1 MSDGEGEPA
10 EQGLRVMVVDDHP
23 MWRDAVERDLQDAG
37 FDVVAVAADG
47 HQAIARFRAA
57 RPQVVVLDLQIP
69 GPGGVEVTADE
80 LGHDPSARVLILSA
94 SGEHADVL
102 EAVKAGATG
111 YLVKSASRQEL
122 LEAVRRVAAGDSVFT
137 PGLAGL
143 VLGEFR
149 RMNEGGVD
157 EPQPENDL
165 TARETEILK
174 MVAKG
179 MSYKHIADR
188 LVLSHRT
195 VQNHVQNTL
204 RKLQMHNRVELTR
217 YAIERGLD
225 QSDDQDDGDDG
236 GT

>member
-1 MSDGEGEPA
+1 
-10 EQGLRVMVVDDHP
+10 MVVDDHP

-47 HQAIARFRAA
+47 NQAIARFRAA

-69 GPGGVEVTADE
+69 GPGGVEVTADV

-94 SGEHADVL
+94 SGEHQDVL

-149 RMNEGGVD
+149 RINEGRD
-157 EPQPENDL
+157 EPEDENAL

-179 MSYKHIADR
+179 MSYKQIAER

-217 YAIERGLD
+217 YAIAQGLD
-225 QSDDQDDGDDG
+225 QGDDEDGDGDDG
-236 GT
+236 RA

>member
-1 MSDGEGEPA
+1 MSDGVGDGSGPR
-10 EQGLRVMVVDDHP
+10 LRVMVVDDHP

-47 HQAIARFRAA
+47 HQAINRFRAA

-69 GPGGVEVTADE
+69 GPGGVEVTSDV

-94 SGEHADVL
+94 SGEHQDVL

-122 LEAVRRVAAGDSVFT
+122 LEAVRRVGAGDSVFT

-149 RMNEGGVD
+149 RMNEGATD
-157 EPQPENDL
+157 QPENDL
-165 TARETEILK
+165 TTRETEILK

-179 MSYKHIADR
+179 MSYKQIAER

-204 RKLQMHNRVELTR
+204 RKLQLHNRVELTR
-217 YAIERGLD
+217 YAIAQGIDEG
-225 QSDDQDDGDDG
+225 DDDDRDDGDD
-236 GT
+236 